1 MKKTF
6 TTLLLFTFILLAC
19 SKEKPQSVKGNFT
32 NPNGESELAV
42 FMRTMHD
49 ETALAKTATLAGEKY
64 DFTFD
69 TTLLFTPN
77 ASEPEKVASAAYQAF
92 GTAYLNALQAYQKAG
107 TGELADHYEQL
118 VGACE
123 TCHQALCPG
132 PLVRVKK
139 LYL

>member
-6 TTLLLFTFILLAC
+6 TTLLICASILLAC

-32 NPNGESELAV
+32 NPNGESELAL
-42 FMRTMHD
+42 FMRTMYD
-49 ETALAKTATLAGEKY
+49 ETALAKTATLAGEKF
-64 DFTFD
+64 DFTLD

-77 ASEPEKVASAAYQAF
+77 ASEPEKVASAAYKAF

-107 TGELADHYEQL
+107 TGDLADHYEQL